1 MLDIIS
7 IGDATLD
14 TFVKINDA
22 SVMCTLEKET
32 CMLCLNYAD
41 KIPIVRLDQKVA
53 GNAANVAVG
62 ASRLGLRSGLYSMI
76 GSDDTGKK
84 ILRTMKREKVS
95 PKYLKLDQGKPSNFS
110 VVLTYKG
117 ERTIL
122 VYHNKRRYKLP
133 SLEPVRWI
141 YYTSVAPG
149 YEKLESQIVQF
160 VKKTC
165 PTARLAFNPGTH
177 QLRKGL
183 ANMRDVLRIC
193 TVLFLNKEEAW
204 QLVGRTDTMRDL
216 LRKLKEL
223 GPQFVVVTDGKNGS
237 FASNGNA
244 GWTMPIFPAEV
255 VEKTG
260 AGDSFATGVV
270 AALAYGHP
278 IEEALRWGT
287 ANSTGVIQKIGPQTG
302 LLTLPEM
309 KKMLKKYARI
319 KPKHLS

>member
-1 MLDIIS
+1 MLDILS

-22 SVMCTLEKET
+22 SVMCTLEKEM

-62 ASRLGLRSGLYSMI
+62 TSRLGLKAGLYSVI
-76 GSDDTGKK
+76 GNDDTGKK
-84 ILRTMKREKVS
+84 ILRTMKREQVS
-95 PKYLKLDQGKPSNFS
+95 LKYIKLDKGKPSNYS
-110 VVLTYKG
+110 VVLNYKG

-122 VYHNKRRYKLP
+122 VYHHPRTYKLP

-141 YYTSVAPG
+141 YYTSVAAG
-149 YEKLESQIVQF
+149 YEKLESEIVRF
-160 VKKTC
+160 IKKRC

-193 TVLFLNKEEAW
+193 SVLFLNKEEAW
-204 QLVGRTDTMRDL
+204 QLVGRTETMKEL

-223 GPQFVVVTDGKNGS
+223 GPRFVVVTDGKNGS

-244 GWTMPIFPAEV
+244 GWMMPVFPAKPI
-255 VEKTG
+255 EKTG
-260 AGDSFATGVV
+260 AGDAFATGVV
-270 AALAYGHP
+270 SALAHGHP

-302 LLTLPEM
+302 LLTLSEM
-309 KKMLKKYARI
+309 KKMVKKYAHI
-319 KPKHLS
+319 KPKHLT